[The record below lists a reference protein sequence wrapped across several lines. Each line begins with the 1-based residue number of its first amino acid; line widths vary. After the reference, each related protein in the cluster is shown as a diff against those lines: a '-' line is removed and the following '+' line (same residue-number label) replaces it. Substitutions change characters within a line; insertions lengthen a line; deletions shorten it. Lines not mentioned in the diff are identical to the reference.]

1 MKSCPT
7 KCTQE
12 AAYDEFLAAAADDEM
27 QRQWHPDEDFC
38 RHMREKNDNDK
49 SFSMSV
55 SYALSTT
62 NASNDMNRKRILV
75 TGANK
80 GIGKAICARLLTEY
94 QDTHVLL
101 GSRSLERGQEAMQDL
116 VEQCGTQAK
125 SRLQLIQVDTSSD
138 ESVRKAA
145 ESIANEPLLYGI
157 INNAGVR
164 KKID

>member
-1 MKSCPT
+1 MKSIVVS
-7 KCTQE
+7 
-12 AAYDEFLAAAADDEM
+12 FLLAL
-27 QRQWHPDEDFC
+27 
-38 RHMREKNDNDK
+38 
-49 SFSMSV
+49 STV
-55 SYALSTT
+55 SYALSTIPITT

-101 GSRSLERGQEAMQDL
+101 GSRSLERGQQAIQDL
-116 VEQCGTQAK
+116 VEQCGTQVE

-138 ESVRKAA
+138 ESVQKAA
-145 ESIANEPLLYGI
+145 ESIANEPKLYGI